1 MDRDTT
7 TMMVARNIAA
17 LMQARRLDAAKLA
30 RAADL
35 NPTGIYDILSGKS
48 RSPKIETIAKVAKA
62 LGVPLSSIFTELS
75 EESLVS
81 EMMFVFESLPDQDRQ
96 RLLSTGR
103 AWMTDAKE

>member
-1 MDRDTT
+1 
-7 TMMVARNIAA
+7 MMVARNIAA

-75 EESLVS
+75 AESLVS

-103 AWMTDAKE
+103 AWLTDAKE

>member
-1 MDRDTT
+1 
-7 TMMVARNIAA
+7 MMVARNIAA